1 MNEIP
6 NFPQNSV
13 SFLLFS
19 FCVPLSHT
27 CFKISSCSMC
37 QRQGGG
43 ATPENIEHR
52 THLWSSWWCDVGSIR
67 PSDCMNVCSVV
78 GVGVIV
84 IWLYWR
90 VFIYIGLPVSTRGG
104 ESAINISIPGPW
116 FLAPPST
123 GPYPAHCD
131 VRGHVTTICAHWP
144 QVWSGSS
151 MLIVACIWWQM
162 QFICNAIQLIELNQY
177 NCPVIWLMLSY
188 KLNLIV

>member
-1 MNEIP
+1 MSSQQWACGLNEANIMNEIP

-52 THLWSSWWCDVGSIR
+52 TDLWSSWWCDVGSIR

-116 FLAPPST
+116 FLVPPST
-123 GPYPAHCD
+123 GPYPAHCARTCRHNM
-131 VRGHVTTICAHWP
+131 VHTGHRCDQDP
-144 QVWSGSS
+144 
-151 MLIVACIWWQM
+151 AC
-162 QFICNAIQLIELNQY
+162 
-177 NCPVIWLMLSY
+177 
-188 KLNLIV
+188 

>member
-19 FCVPLSHT
+19 FSVPLSHT

-43 ATPENIEHR
+43 ATPENIDMK
-52 THLWSSWWCDVGSIR
+52 LICDPLGDVGSIR

-104 ESAINISIPGPW
+104 ESAINISIPGPH
-116 FLAPPST
+116 P
-123 GPYPAHCD
+123 GHGD
-131 VRGHVTTICAHWP
+131 VWGHVATICAHWP
-144 QVWSGSS
+144 HVWSEFS
-151 MLIVACIWWQM
+151 LFDVLVACIQVNCTIFPV
-162 QFICNAIQLIELNQY
+162 QFG
-177 NCPVIWLMLSY
+177 
-188 KLNLIV
+188 

>member
-19 FCVPLSHT
+19 FSVPLSHT

-43 ATPENIEHR
+43 ATPENIEN
-52 THLWSSWWCDVGSIR
+52 WSVILLVVWCDVGSIR

-104 ESAINISIPGPW
+104 ESAINISIPGPH
-116 FLAPPST
+116 P
-123 GPYPAHCD
+123 GHCD
-131 VRGHVTTICAHWP
+131 VWGHVATIWCTL
-144 QVWSGSS
+144 VWSGSS
-151 MLIVACIWWQM
+151 MLIIACIWWQM
-162 QFICNAIQLIELNQY
+162 QFICSAIHLIELNQY
-177 NCPVIWLMLSY
+177 NCQVIWLMDAVL
-188 KLNLIV
+188 